1 MTVFEKNIPAY
12 LTEKSNIIRQILFTA
27 LFALIF
33 INLYAP
39 FGVKTWFNV
48 TKLQL
53 FFYSSLLILT
63 GVLVVVASRIFMYNY
78 CKRKSLT
85 YPGYVGWV
93 AGEIFFMALVYTI
106 LIKNVTGDPRDFV
119 DIFKKSV
126 EVTALVLLLPYLIL
140 WLYFALREK
149 NVQLRILEEVDIT
162 GTQSSRMIPFFD
174 EKGTLRFSVKRE
186 DVLFLEA
193 ADNYVNIH
201 YLDGQ
206 KSSRF
211 MIRNSMKALSDGFPG
226 SSLVRCHRSYMVN
239 FDRVK
244 IIRKEKDGLNL
255 ELDIPEKT
263 NLPVSKTYI
272 QEVLKKFST
281 IG

>member
-1 MTVFEKNIPAY
+1 
-12 LTEKSNIIRQILFTA
+12 
-27 LFALIF
+27 
-33 INLYAP
+33 
-39 FGVKTWFNV
+39 
-48 TKLQL
+48 
-53 FFYSSLLILT
+53 
-63 GVLVVVASRIFMYNY
+63 VVVASRLFMYNY
-78 CKRKSLT
+78 CKRKNLT
-85 YPGYVGWV
+85 YVGFAGWV

-106 LIKNVTGDPRDFV
+106 LIKTITDDPREFI

-126 EVTALVLLLPYLIL
+126 EVTALVLILPYLIL

-149 NVQLRILEEVDIT
+149 NVQLRHLEEFDIPES
-162 GTQSSRMIPFFD
+162 QSPKMIPFFD
-174 EKGTLRFSVKRE
+174 EKGTLRLSVKRE

-193 ADNYVNIH
+193 ADNYVTIH

-211 MIRNSMKALSDGFPG
+211 MIRNSMKTISDSFPG

-244 IIRKEKDGLNL
+244 IIRKEKDGLHL

-263 NLPVSKTYI
+263 NLPVSKTYV

>member
-1 MTVFEKNIPAY
+1 MPILEKNIPAY
-12 LTEKSNIIRQILFTA
+12 LTEKSNIISQIIFTA

-39 FGVKTWFNV
+39 FGVKTWFNL

-53 FFYSSLLILT
+53 FLYSSLLILT
-63 GVLVVVASRIFMYNY
+63 GVLAVVASRIIMYNY
-78 CKRKSLT
+78 CKSSRLT
-85 YPGYVGWV
+85 YPVYIGWV
-93 AGEIFFMALVYTI
+93 AGEIFFMALVYAI
-106 LIKNVTGDPRDFV
+106 LIKTVTDDPRDFLE
-119 DIFKKSV
+119 ILNKSIKI
-126 EVTALVLLLPYLIL
+126 TALVLLLPYLIL
-140 WLYFALREK
+140 WLYFALKEK
-149 NVQLRILEEVDIT
+149 NVQLKVLEEVDIH
-162 GTQSSRMIPFFD
+162 GSQPSRMIPFFD
-174 EKGTLRFSVKRE
+174 EKGTLRFSVKQE

-206 KSSRF
+206 KGAKF
-211 MIRNSMKALSDGFPG
+211 MIRNSMKSLSDGFPG
-226 SSLVRCHRSYMVN
+226 SSLVRCHRSYLVN

-244 IIRKEKDGLNL
+244 IIRKEKDGLHL

-272 QEVLKKFST
+272 QEVLKRFSI

>member
-1 MTVFEKNIPAY
+1 M
-12 LTEKSNIIRQILFTA
+12 
-27 LFALIF
+27 
-33 INLYAP
+33 
-39 FGVKTWFNV
+39 
-48 TKLQL
+48 
-53 FFYSSLLILT
+53 ILT
-63 GVLVVVASRIFMYNY
+63 GVLVVVASRIIMYNY
-78 CKRKSLT
+78 CKRRRLT
-85 YPGYVGWV
+85 YPGYISWV

-106 LIKNVTGDPRDFV
+106 LIKTVIDDPRDYI

-126 EVTALVLLLPYLIL
+126 EVTALVLLLPYMIL

-149 NVQLRILEEVDIT
+149 NVRLSVLEEEDPP
-162 GTQSSRMIPFFD
+162 GSQSSKMIPFFD
-174 EKGTLRFSVKRE
+174 EKGTLRFSVKQE

-206 KSSRF
+206 KSAKF
-211 MIRNSMKALSDGFPG
+211 MIRNSMKSLSDGFPG
-226 SSLVRCHRSYMVN
+226 SNLVRCHRSYLVN

-244 IIRKEKDGLNL
+244 IIRKEKDGLHL

-263 NLPVSKTYI
+263 NLPVSKTFI
-272 QEVLKKFST
+272 QEVLDRFST

>member
-1 MTVFEKNIPAY
+1 MTILEKYIPVY
-12 LTEKSNIIRQILFTA
+12 LTEKSNIIRQIIFTA

-53 FFYSSLLILT
+53 FLYSSLLILT
-63 GVLVVVASRIFMYNY
+63 GVLVVVASRIIMYNY
-78 CKRKSLT
+78 CKRRRLT
-85 YPGYVGWV
+85 YPGYISWV

-106 LIKNVTGDPRDFV
+106 LIKTVTGDPRDFLE
-119 DIFKKSV
+119 ILNKSIKI
-126 EVTALVLLLPYLIL
+126 TALVLLLPYLIL

-149 NVQLRILEEVDIT
+149 NVQLRVLEEVDPP
-162 GTQSSRMIPFFD
+162 GSKPSKMIPFFD
-174 EKGTLRFSVKRE
+174 EKGTLRFSVKQE

-206 KSSRF
+206 KSAKF
-211 MIRNSMKALSDGFPG
+211 MIRNSMKSLSDGFPG
-226 SSLVRCHRSYMVN
+226 SSLVRCHRSYLVN

-244 IIRKEKDGLNL
+244 IIRKEKDGLHL

-263 NLPVSKTYI
+263 NLPVSKTFI
-272 QEVLKKFST
+272 QEVLNRFST